1 MGVIARAAAAAI
13 AVMMM
18 AGAHARAS
26 AAMKPSVNR
35 EAAVRQSGAPMRLR
49 RLDTV
54 ALMER
59 MRSRIDWRE
68 AGILNAFIAFGIVSK
83 AVVKTPK
90 RLPIPLLT
98 IPDSIPSP
106 STKRNSVWQSL
117 RLCHYVC
124 SLHVS
129 VEKRLRS
136 GIKKAR
142 SIRAITVARRDSQI
156 LSEIVSTAKLGNNF
170 GMCNDMDELF
180 LIFFLHFINFKYFC
194 SDSFYPLLN
203 FILIHF
209 VKRQDRRHNVYPR
222 IIINSK

>member
-26 AAMKPSVNR
+26 AAMKPRVKR

-68 AGILNAFIAFGIVSK
+68 AGILNAFIAFRGLSK

-90 RLPIPLLT
+90 RLPIPLLKPLT
-98 IPDSIPSP
+98 VSRCRALKEIRYGSR
-106 STKRNSVWQSL
+106 RNGCFIMSA
-117 RLCHYVC
+117 VC
-124 SLHVS
+124 MPP
-129 VEKRLRS
+129 ERGDCGA

-142 SIRAITVARRDSQI
+142 SIRAITDARRNSQ
-156 LSEIVSTAKLGNNF
+156 S
-170 GMCNDMDELF
+170 
-180 LIFFLHFINFKYFC
+180 
-194 SDSFYPLLN
+194 LLEG
-203 FILIHF
+203 
-209 VKRQDRRHNVYPR
+209 
-222 IIINSK
+222 